1 MILMDDQ
8 LVPSALTSRE
18 REILHLVA
26 QGYSAK
32 ETAQEIGIAPRTV
45 ERHIE
50 NVRHKL
56 RARNKSH
63 MIAKAVSLRLLDV
76 SKAPLG
82 PVEGALLHFP
92 TRIVANE

>member
-1 MILMDDQ
+1 MIQLDDQ
-8 LVPSALTSRE
+8 PSALTSRE

-32 ETAQEIGIAPRTV
+32 ETAYEVGIAPRTV

-76 SKAPLG
+76 GKTPVA
-82 PVEGALLHFP
+82 PVEPALFQFP
-92 TRIVANE
+92 TKIFAHE